1 MFDLSDLETPI
12 PPTNSKHKHYW
23 LCTSCKHVALTS
35 SSCATCKNKDFI
47 PFLDRRPLLL
57 TKEIRNGIVSLI
69 DKAADSLVDMDI
81 EESIVCTNEYM
92 PFLSKILKDSKIAQ
106 DRSQN
111 GEPGWRKSSLSC
123 SDQLA
128 LFEQSQM
135 PPTENT

>member
-12 PPTNSKHKHYW
+12 PTTSSKPKHYW
-23 LCTSCKHVALTS
+23 LCTKCKHVALTS
-35 SSCATCKNKDFI
+35 SSCVTCKTTDFI

-57 TKEIRNGIVSLI
+57 TKEICNGVVALI
-69 DKAADSLVDMDI
+69 NKAADSLEHMDI

-92 PFLSKILKDSKIAQ
+92 PFLSKILKDSKLAQ
-106 DRSQN
+106 TRSQN
-111 GEPGWRKSSLSC
+111 GEPGWRSSSLSC
-123 SDQLA
+123 SEQLA